1 MNRMLVLACGNPLRG
16 DDGIAILLAR
26 YLRGEFCK
34 PQAEVQSSRQWTP
47 ELAEPISQADFVLFL
62 DASAAIQPGEVQLKR
77 IAPNREFS
85 SSMTHS
91 MSPESLLALAVQL
104 YFRAPERAFLLTI
117 GGESFDHADQVSE
130 TVRTAI
136 PRALDLIKAVLSGVS
151 LPEVASH
158 SQGAA
163 L

>member
-1 MNRMLVLACGNPLRG
+1 MNRVLVLACGNPLRG

-26 YLRGEFCK
+26 YLRDEFCD
-34 PQAEVQSSRQWTP
+34 PQTEIQSSRQWTP
-47 ELAEPISQADFVLFL
+47 ELAEPISQADIVLFL
-62 DASAAIQPGEVQLKR
+62 DASATIQPGEVQLKR
-77 IAPNREFS
+77 IAPTSEFS

-130 TVRTAI
+130 PVRAAI
-136 PRALDLIKAVLSGVS
+136 PHAMDQIKAVLPGVS
-151 LPEVASH
+151 LPETASD